1 MILKHAD
8 RHEDDLA
15 ELDAMLKRDITP
27 RQRSAIGQWQPRYR
41 NWLIAKSDLPEI
53 AARLGKQTAE
63 APPQRA

>member
-27 RQRSAIGQWQPRYR
+27 RQRSAIDQWQPRYS
-41 NWLIAKSDLPEI
+41 NWLIAKSDLTEI
-53 AARLGKQTAE
+53 TARLGEQAAE
-63 APPQRA
+63 APSHRE